1 MLFTTIFT
9 ATLLAQ
15 AGLSCEQQENKNV
28 KYFKNLA
35 PIVYQD
41 QMISENTFTYSKVPT
56 KMIKID
62 KNSN

>member
-1 MLFTTIFT
+1 MFFTTIFT

-15 AGLSCEQQENKNV
+15 AGLSCEYQNSKNI

-41 QMISENTFTYSKVPT
+41 QMISESNFTYSKVPT

-62 KNSN
+62 KKSN